1 MSFRSKIAARPEF
14 IRDDLTRALATV
26 RAAEAPDGRL
36 QTERKQ
42 LQLWKR
48 EIDLL
53 ERRVKVLEANNQDPA
68 AYPAKRTHQGGLSPE
83 TLAIIEREIGLL

>member
-1 MSFRSKIAARPEF
+1 MPFRSKIAALPES

-26 RAAEAPDGRL
+26 RVAEISDGRL

-53 ERRVKVLEANNQDPA
+53 ERRVKVLELNHLDPA
-68 AYPAKRTHQGGLSPE
+68 AHPAIPNPAGGLSPE
-83 TLAIIEREIGLL
+83 TL